1 MKYFWY
7 ANDQV
12 IRIRAVS
19 TANLREITMSLNR
32 RQLLQA
38 SSAALATAFIARPAM
53 ASPGIT
59 VASIFDLSGGLEIYG
74 QPIDACLDLA
84 IAEINEA
91 GGLLG
96 QQVEVKKYDPQ
107 SSIQLYTQYAT
118 EAATAQQ
125 AAAVFG
131 GITSASREAIR
142 PLLSRYQ
149 TLYFYPPLY
158 EGGVCD
164 RNTFCTGSTPAQT
177 IGVLLPYAVEHLGK
191 KVYVL
196 AADYNYGTISAK
208 WVREYTGRAGGEV
221 IAEEYFPLEVTDFS
235 ATIQRIQAEKPD
247 VIYTLLV
254 GGNHMSFFRQWAAAG
269 MAGQIPIIST
279 SFGGGNEHIVL
290 SPAESDGI
298 YAAFGYFQEI
308 DTPTNH
314 AFIERYHGKFGTSA
328 PYVTEH
334 ACATYNAVHHW
345 ANAVRAA
352 GTTERMAVIEALESG
367 IVFDGPGGPSVI
379 DKATHHCAT
388 DVHIGRVKN
397 HSFEILQTFPN
408 QAPSDTAAVCDL
420 IANPN
425 ENRQFEIE

>member
-1 MKYFWY
+1 
-7 ANDQV
+7 
-12 IRIRAVS
+12 
-19 TANLREITMSLNR
+19 MSLNR
-32 RQLLQA
+32 RSFLQT
-38 SSAALATAFIARPAM
+38 SAAVLATPMIVRPGFAT
-53 ASPGIT
+53 STIS

-91 GGLLG
+91 GGLLD
-96 QQVEVKKYDPQ
+96 QQVAVRKYDPQ

-142 PLLSRYQ
+142 PLLRRYQ

-177 IGVLLPYAVEHLGK
+177 IGVLMPYAVENLGR
-191 KVYVL
+191 KVFVL

-208 WVREYTGRAGGEV
+208 WVREYTSQAGGEV
-221 IAEEYFPLEVTDFS
+221 VAEEYFPLDVTDFS
-235 ATIQRIQAEKPD
+235 ATIQRIQAEQPD

-269 MAGQIPIIST
+269 MAGRIPIVST

-290 SPAESDGI
+290 SPAEGDGVH
-298 YAAFGYFQEI
+298 AAFGYFQEI
-308 DTPTNH
+308 DSPASR
-314 AFIERYHGKFGTSA
+314 AFLERYHGRFGRDA

-334 ACATYNAVHHW
+334 ASATYNAVHHW
-345 ANAVRAA
+345 ANAVREA
-352 GTTERMAVIEALESG
+352 GTIERMPVIEALESG
-367 IVFDGPGGPSVI
+367 IVFEGPGGPSVI
-379 DKATHHCAT
+379 DPATHHCAT
-388 DVHIGRVKN
+388 DVHIGRVKD
-397 HSFEILQTFPN
+397 HGFEILATFEN
-408 QAPSDTAAVCDL
+408 QAPTDTAAVCDL
-420 IANPN
+420 EANPD
-425 ENRQFEIE
+425 ETRQFEIE

>member
-1 MKYFWY
+1 
-7 ANDQV
+7 
-12 IRIRAVS
+12 
-19 TANLREITMSLNR
+19 MSLNR
-32 RQLLQA
+32 RQILQGT
-38 SSAALATAFIARPAM
+38 AAVLATPFIARPAF
-53 ASPGIT
+53 AGSSIQ

-74 QPIDACLDLA
+74 QPIDSCLDLA
-84 IAEINEA
+84 IDEINQS

-96 QQVEVKKYDPQ
+96 QQIEVAKYDPQ
-107 SSIQLYTQYAT
+107 SSIQLYTQYST
-118 EAATAQQ
+118 EAATAKK
-125 AAAVFG
+125 ASVVFG

-142 PLLSRYQ
+142 PLLSRYR

-177 IGVLLPYAVEHLGK
+177 IGVLLPYAVQNMGK

-208 WVREYTGRAGGEV
+208 WVREYAGKAGGEV
-221 IAEEYFPLEVTDFS
+221 IAEEYFPLDVTDFS
-235 ATIQRIQAEKPD
+235 ATIQKIQAAKPD

-290 SPAESDGI
+290 SPAEADGVH
-298 YAAFGYFQEI
+298 AAFGYFQEVDSPI
-308 DTPTNH
+308 NK
-314 AFIERYHGKFGTSA
+314 AFLDRYHGKFGPDA

-334 ACATYNAVHHW
+334 ASATYNAVHHW
-345 ANAVRAA
+345 ASAVRKA
-352 GTTERMAVIEALESG
+352 GSTDRLAVIEALETG
-367 IVFDGPGGPSVI
+367 IPFDGPGGQSVI
-379 DKATHHCAT
+379 DPSTHHCAT

-397 HSFEILQTFPN
+397 HSFEIIETFAK
-408 QAPSDTAAVCDL
+408 QQPSDTAAVCDL
-420 IANPN
+420 IKNPD
-425 ENRQFEIE
+425 ETRQFEI

>member
-1 MKYFWY
+1 
-7 ANDQV
+7 
-12 IRIRAVS
+12 
-19 TANLREITMSLNR
+19 MSLNR
-32 RQLLQA
+32 RLFLQA
-38 SSAALATAFIARPAM
+38 SGAALAAPLIARPAW
-53 ASPGIT
+53 AETTIS

-84 IAEINEA
+84 VAEINDA

-96 QQVEVKKYDPQ
+96 RKVAVTKYDPQ

-125 AAAVFG
+125 ASVVFG

-177 IGVLLPYAVEHLGK
+177 IGVLLPYAVENMGK
-191 KVYVL
+191 RVYVL

-208 WVREYTGRAGGEV
+208 WVRQYTGQAGGEV
-221 IAEEYFPLEVTDFS
+221 VAEEYFPLEVTDFS
-235 ATIQRIQAEKPD
+235 ATIQKIQAEKPD

-269 MAGQIPIIST
+269 MAGKIPIIST

-290 SPAESDGI
+290 TPAEGDGV

-308 DTPTNH
+308 DTPVNK
-314 AFIERYHGKFGTSA
+314 AFLDRYHGKFGAQA

-334 ACATYNAVHHW
+334 ASATYNAVHHW
-345 ANAVRAA
+345 ANAVKAA
-352 GTTERMAVIEALESG
+352 GTTDRMPVIEALESG
-367 IVFDGPGGPSVI
+367 IVFEGPGGPSVI

-397 HSFEILQTFPN
+397 HSFEILKTFAN
-408 QAPSDTAAVCDL
+408 RAPSDTAAVCDL
-420 IANPN
+420 VANPD
-425 ENRQFEIE
+425 ETRQFEIE

>member
-1 MKYFWY
+1 M
-7 ANDQV
+7 
-12 IRIRAVS
+12 I
-19 TANLREITMSLNR
+19 LNR
-32 RQLLQA
+32 RRLLQT
-38 SSAALATAFIARPAM
+38 SVAALAAPLIARPAF
-53 ASPGIT
+53 AATNIP

-84 IAEINEA
+84 ISEINAA

-96 QQVEVKKYDPQ
+96 QQVEVTKYDPQ

-164 RNTFCTGSTPAQT
+164 RNTFLTGSTPAQT
-177 IGVLLPYAVEHLGK
+177 IGVLLPYAVENLGK

-208 WVREYTGRAGGEV
+208 WVRDYTSKAGGEV

-235 ATIQRIQAEKPD
+235 ATIQKIQAQKPD

-290 SPAESDGI
+290 TPAESDGV

-308 DTPTNH
+308 DSAANK
-314 AFIERYHGKFGTSA
+314 AFVERYHGKFGASA

-334 ACATYNAVHHW
+334 ASATYNAVHHW

-352 GTTERMAVIEALESG
+352 GTVERMAVIEALESG
-367 IVFDGPGGPSVI
+367 IVFEGPGGPSVI
-379 DKATHHCAT
+379 DRATHHCAT

-397 HSFEILQTFPN
+397 HSFEILKTFADQKP
-408 QAPSDTAAVCDL
+408 ADTASVCDL
-420 IANPN
+420 VANPD
-425 ENRQFEIE
+425 ETRQFEIE

>member
-1 MKYFWY
+1 MKL
-7 ANDQV
+7 
-12 IRIRAVS
+12 
-19 TANLREITMSLNR
+19 TR
-32 RQLLQA
+32 RRMLQA
-38 SSAALATAFIARPAM
+38 SATALAAPLIARPAF
-53 ASPGIT
+53 ASET
-59 VASIFDLSGGLEIYG
+59 LSVASIFDLSGGLEIYG

-84 IAEINEA
+84 ISEINAA

-96 QQVEVKKYDPQ
+96 REVDVTKYDPQ
-107 SSIQLYTQYAT
+107 SSIQLYAQYAT

-142 PLLSRYQ
+142 PLLSRYR

-164 RNTFCTGSTPAQT
+164 RNTFLTGSTPAQT
-177 IGVLLPYAVEHLGK
+177 IGVLLPYAVENLGK

-208 WVREYTGRAGGEV
+208 WVREYTSQAGGEV

-235 ATIQRIQAEKPD
+235 ATIQRIQAQKPD

-290 SPAESDGI
+290 TSPESDGV
-298 YAAFGYFQEI
+298 YAAFGYFQEV
-308 DTPTNH
+308 DSPVNK
-314 AFIERYHGKFGTSA
+314 AFVERYHGKFGPDA

-334 ACATYNAVHHW
+334 ASATYNAVHHW

-352 GTTERMAVIEALESG
+352 GTVERAAVIEALESG
-367 IVFDGPGGPSVI
+367 IVFEGPGGPSVI
-379 DKATHHCAT
+379 DRATHHCAT
-388 DVHIGRVKN
+388 DVHIGRVKD
-397 HSFEILQTFPN
+397 HGFEILQTFASQQP
-408 QAPSDTAAVCDL
+408 ADTAAVCDL
-420 IANPN
+420 VANPD
-425 ENRQFEIE
+425 ETRQFEIE